1 MAEQI
6 KFKFELDSDETFD
19 ILKDIGEAE
28 NELGKQCWKDGLK
41 AQAIEYFKHEATC
54 EIAIKAIKKQ
64 IPMKP
69 IKITANGVYKCKSC
83 SYLIA
88 CIPNAT
94 KYYDQCGQRLYWK
107 EK

>member
-6 KFKFELDSDETFD
+6 KFELDSDETFD

-69 IKITANGVYKCKSC
+69 IKITANGVYKMQILQLSHCVHPKRNKI
-83 SYLIA
+83 L
-88 CIPNAT
+88 
-94 KYYDQCGQRLYWK
+94 
-107 EK
+107 

>member
-41 AQAIEYFKHEATC
+41 AQAIEYFK
-54 EIAIKAIKKQ
+54 Q
-64 IPMKP
+64 
-69 IKITANGVYKCKSC
+69 SC

-94 KYYDQCGQRLYWK
+94 KYCDQCGQRLYWK